1 MSFPR
6 TLLITNDFP
15 PRDGGI
21 ESYLRDFCTQI
32 PAESL
37 TVLASTRVPGEE
49 TLLYDAS
56 LPYTVIRT
64 RDRIL
69 LPLPH
74 VARQAAE
81 VIREQNIDVVW
92 FGAAAPMGLL
102 ARACRAA
109 GAQRIIS
116 TTHGHEVGWSMF
128 PGARRVLREIGHSSD
143 VVTYISRY
151 TRNRF
156 AAAFGPGT
164 AFERLP
170 SGVDIDRF
178 YPDRAAGT
186 RIRERHGLAEDTPVI
201 VCISRLV
208 ERKGQDKLIEAMP
221 HIVAAHPDARL
232 LLVGVGPYRHRLVEL
247 AEKVGV
253 ADRVIF
259 TGKVDF
265 ADLPAYYNSADVF
278 AMPARTRG
286 KGLDVE
292 GLGIVYL
299 EAQAC
304 GVPVIAGDSG
314 GAPETV
320 IDGVTGVVV
329 GGRDVG
335 KLEVELVRLLG
346 DRDAARKLGRAGR
359 EHVEAKW
366 TWPAMGQRLRNILNP
381 IH

>member
-335 KLEVELVRLLG
+335 KLGVELVRLLG

-381 IH
+381 IY

>member
-1 MSFPR
+1 MTFPR

>member
-81 VIREQNIDVVW
+81 IIREQNIDVVW

-178 YPDRAAGT
+178 YPNRAAGT

-253 ADRVIF
+253 ADSVIF

-335 KLEVELVRLLG
+335 KLGVELVRLLG
-346 DRDAARKLGRAGR
+346 ERDAARKLGRAGR
-359 EHVEAKW
+359 EHVEANW